1 METLE
6 TIARAG
12 TPQGRVALRRRGD
25 AIELIVNGVFA
36 MDSREVTSEIALADA
51 APLGRVLVG
60 EPGAGLHGCPPAR
73 PGHAPHLDVVEL
85 AEPLIAWARAGVTE
99 QLGRVASDQR
109 VTLHAG
115 DIADWIRSQPGPW
128 DGILLDVD
136 NGPSFLIHDH
146 NERVYSAELLATF
159 LARLA
164 QGGVLLI
171 WCEEPSP
178 ELLATLSRLV
188 AEASEII
195 VPIEREGR
203 RFDYA
208 LYRASV
214 LSPIPRAGRVRRS
227 AATRAGSDS
236 RTDVSITYTF

>member
-12 TPQGRVALRRRGD
+12 TPQGEVALRRRGG

-60 EPGAGLHGCPPAR
+60 GLGLGYTAARLLDRGAL
-73 PGHAPHLDVVEL
+73 HLDVVEL

-164 QGGVLLI
+164 PGGVLLI

-195 VPIEREGR
+195 VPIKREGR

-214 LSPIPRAGRVRRS
+214 
-227 AATRAGSDS
+227 
-236 RTDVSITYTF
+236 

>member
-1 METLE
+1 MQTLE

-12 TPQGRVALRRRGD
+12 TPQGEVALRRRGD

-60 EPGAGLHGCPPAR
+60 GLGLGYTAAR
-73 PGHAPHLDVVEL
+73 LLDRGTLHLDVVEL

-164 QGGVLLI
+164 PGGVLLI

-195 VPIEREGR
+195 VPIKREGR

-214 LSPIPRAGRVRRS
+214 
-227 AATRAGSDS
+227 
-236 RTDVSITYTF
+236 

>member
-1 METLE
+1 VQTLE

-12 TPQGRVALRRRGD
+12 TPQGEVALRRRGD

-60 EPGAGLHGCPPAR
+60 GLGLGYTAARLLDRGAL
-73 PGHAPHLDVVEL
+73 HLDVVEL

-164 QGGVLLI
+164 PGGVLLI

-195 VPIEREGR
+195 VPIKREGR

-214 LSPIPRAGRVRRS
+214 
-227 AATRAGSDS
+227 
-236 RTDVSITYTF
+236 